1 MSRFKRIA
9 LIALALQS
17 TGGIVGRTKF
27 QKIMYLAN
35 LCGWNAAEFRYDNFG
50 PYSETLARELE
61 GMRENGWVEEKVE
74 GTRRD
79 RRLYTYALSRPYRQ
93 RAISTIGKL
102 DEMGE
107 GKLIHKTE
115 GLTKVLN
122 KFDSDNLEIMAT
134 LIFLR
139 SKNPSLSIEE
149 TIKLA
154 HQLKPR
160 FDEAQIKDGRKIF
173 NIMKD
178 FLPPREAAK
187 ILVA

>member
-1 MSRFKRIA
+1 MSFDISRFKRIA

-61 GMRENGWVEEKVE
+61 GMRKNGWVEEKVE

-79 RRLYTYALSRPYRQ
+79 RQLYTYALSRPYRQ

-134 LIFLR
+134 LVFLSR
-139 SKNPSLSIEE
+139 NDKQLDESDLVNLTHE
-149 TIKLA
+149 
-154 HQLKPR
+154 LKPR
-160 FDEAQIKDGRKIF
+160 FSLAQIQKGLRIF
-173 NIMKD
+173 
-178 FLPPREAAK
+178 K
-187 ILVA
+187 ILS